1 MFKRILIAN
10 RGEIAVRILR
20 CCRELEI
27 ETVAVYSEADATA
40 LHIQLATHAVCIGP
54 AKAADSYLNMKAI
67 LTAAIKT
74 GCDAIHPGFG
84 FLSENSEFARLCQQS
99 GITFIGPSPDVI
111 DTMGN
116 KSAARHLMQKHG
128 IPVVPGSQ
136 GSLDTAQQAK
146 QLADKIGYPVL
157 LKAAA
162 GGGGRGMRRVFS
174 PEELVQNF
182 DAARTEAIACF
193 GNGEMYLEKLVLNP
207 RHIEFQILADEHG
220 NTVHLGE
227 RDCSIQRKNQKLMEE
242 TPCKALSEKLR
253 AKMGNAAIKA
263 AKAAGYT
270 GAGTIEFVV
279 SPEGEFYF
287 IEMNTR
293 IQVEHPITEMVT
305 GIDLIREQIRVAAHL
320 PLGFQQKEI
329 QFSGHSI
336 ECRINAEN
344 PSKGFLPCP
353 GKINFLHLP
362 GGNGVRVDTAL
373 YTGYE
378 TSPFYDSMV
387 AKIIVHASNRLQAI
401 RRMRRA
407 LEELVIDGIDTG
419 AELAHLI
426 LYHPDYLKGNYNTS
440 FIEQNLDE
448 ILNWSVQAKGDN
460 VSCQAHSNNVANSST
475 P

>member
-27 ETVAVYSEADATA
+27 ETVAVYSQADATA
-40 LHIQLATHAVCIGP
+40 LHIQLATQAVCIGS
-54 AKAADSYLNMKAI
+54 AKATDSYLNMKAI

-84 FLSENSEFARLCQQS
+84 FLSENSEFARLCQES
-99 GITFIGPSPDVI
+99 GIIFIGPSPKVI

-116 KSAARHLMQKHG
+116 KSAARRLMQKHG
-128 IPVVPGSQ
+128 VPVVPGSQ
-136 GSLDTAQQAK
+136 GSLDTPQQAK
-146 QLADKIGYPVL
+146 ALAGKIGYPVL

-174 PEELVQNF
+174 AEELVPSF
-182 DAARTEAIACF
+182 EAARSEAIACF

-207 RHIEFQILADEHG
+207 RHIEFQILADEYG

-242 TPCKALSEKLR
+242 SPCKTLSEELR
-253 AKMGNAAIKA
+253 KEMGSAAIKA

-293 IQVEHPITEMVT
+293 IQVEHPVTEMVT

-320 PLGFQQKEI
+320 PLGFQQQDI
-329 QFSGHSI
+329 RFFGHSI

-344 PSKGFLPCP
+344 PAKGFLPCP

-373 YTGYE
+373 YASYE

-387 AKIIVHASNRLQAI
+387 AKIIVHAPNRLLAI

-426 LYHPDYLKGNYNTS
+426 LYHPDYLKGNYTTS

-448 ILNWSVQAKGDN
+448 ILSWSVQAKGDN
-460 VSCQAHSNNVANSST
+460 TPCPAHSNNDANSST
-475 P
+475 H

>member
-20 CCRELEI
+20 CCRELDI
-27 ETVAVYSEADATA
+27 ETVAVYSEADKTA
-40 LHIQLATHAVCIGP
+40 LHVQLATQAICIGP
-54 AKAADSYLNMKAI
+54 AKAAQSYLNAAAI
-67 LTAAIKT
+67 LTVAMET

-84 FLSENSEFARLCQQS
+84 FLSENSEFARLCQEC
-99 GITFIGPSPDVI
+99 GITFIGPRPEVI
-111 DTMGN
+111 DMMGN
-116 KSAARHLMQKHG
+116 KSAARQLMIDHG
-128 IPVVPGSQ
+128 VPVVPGSQ
-136 GSLDTAQQAK
+136 GSLDTPEEAQRI
-146 QLADKIGYPVL
+146 ADEIGYPVL

-174 PEELVQNF
+174 REELIPNF
-182 DAARTEAIACF
+182 EAARAEAVACF

-207 RHIEFQILADEHG
+207 RHVEFQILADEKG

-242 TPCKALSEKLR
+242 SPCKALSPELR
-253 AKMGNAAIKA
+253 KAMGEAAVNA

-270 GAGTIEFVV
+270 GAGTIEFVL

-293 IQVEHPITEMVT
+293 IQVEHPVTEMVT

-320 PLGFQQKEI
+320 PLGFEQKDI
-329 QFSGHSI
+329 VFSGHAI

-344 PSKGFLPCP
+344 PAKGFLPSP
-353 GKINFLHLP
+353 GKVEFLHLP
-362 GGNGVRVDTAL
+362 GGCGVRVDTAL
-373 YTGYE
+373 YPGYE

-387 AKIIVHASNRLQAI
+387 AKIIVHAPNRLQAI

-419 AELAHLI
+419 ADLAHLI

-440 FIEQNLDE
+440 FIENHLE
-448 ILNWSVQAKGDN
+448 ELLSWGKTAERRK
-460 VSCQAHSNNVANSST
+460 
-475 P
+475 